1 VTRRPARHQRTIES
15 WRYFSVVVA
24 LGLLPVAALW
34 HTAGLQVF
42 ERGDKG
48 ARFLQLQGDARTL
61 RVRPVPAYRG
71 LITDR
76 HGEPLAVSTP
86 VVTLWANPEELLDSG
101 KSLEPLARRLG
112 VPLATLRERLNDNA
126 RREFMFL
133 ARRLTPAEAKPVL
146 DLKLKGVYGRDEY
159 KRYYPAGEVTA
170 QLVGFTNIDDKGQEG
185 LELAYDQ
192 WLAGVPGERR
202 VLQDRNTQV
211 IKDLELI
218 RSEKPGNDLALSIDL
233 RLQYLA
239 YRELR
244 VALEQHR
251 AAAGSVV
258 MLDAR
263 TGEVL
268 AMVSQPSFNPNA
280 RGQADSRTLRNRAI
294 TDLVEPG
301 SVMKPFTMVAALE
314 SGRYRPDTPIDTAP
328 GWVRFGTKTYRD
340 PHSYGLLDLT
350 GVLAKSSQVGT
361 TKVAMTL
368 ETDQIRGV
376 FDRVGLGQGLD
387 TGFPGESAGNLP
399 NKRKWATVEHAS
411 LAFGYGL
418 TVTPLQ
424 VARAYAVLANAGVR
438 RSVTLLRQDPGSLP
452 AEGVQ
457 VISVAVAG
465 QVRTMLKAVVES
477 GTGKNAAIP
486 VYASAGKTGTSHK
499 VGVGG
504 YQPHHYVSLFA
515 GMAPADNPELVTVV
529 VVDDPQVGGYFGGVV
544 AAPVFSRVTS
554 AALRLLAVQP
564 PTPLLS
570 LPGAAV
576 DLTTTAVGS
585 TEGGAG

>member
-1 VTRRPARHQRTIES
+1 MTRRAPQQRKIEY
-15 WRYFSVVVA
+15 WRYLSLMVA
-24 LGLLPVAALW
+24 LGVLPLAVLW

-42 ERGDKG
+42 EHSDKG
-48 ARFLQLQGDARTL
+48 ARFLQIQGDARTL

-76 HGEPLAVSTP
+76 HGEPLAVSTA
-86 VVTLWANPEELLDSG
+86 VVTLWANPQELLESG

-112 VPLATLRERLNDNA
+112 VPLAKLRESLERNA
-126 RREFMFL
+126 KREFMFL
-133 ARRLTPAEAKPVL
+133 ARRLTPAEANPVL

-159 KRYYPAGEVTA
+159 KRYYPAGEVAA
-170 QLVGFTNIDDKGQEG
+170 QLVGFTNVDDRGQEG

-192 WLAGVPGERR
+192 WLTGVPGERR
-202 VLQDRNTQV
+202 VVQDRNTRV

-244 VALEQHR
+244 VALEAHR
-251 AAAGSVV
+251 AASGSVV
-258 MLDAR
+258 MLNAR

-280 RGQADSRTLRNRAI
+280 RGAGEVSVQRNRPV

-301 SVMKPFTMVAALE
+301 SVMKPFTLVAALE
-314 SGRYRPDTPIDTAP
+314 SGRFRPDTPVDTAP
-328 GWVRFGTKTYRD
+328 GYIRFGRKTYRD

-368 ETDQIRGV
+368 DPETIRNV
-376 FDRVGLGQGLD
+376 FDRVGIGQSPG
-387 TGFPGESAGNLP
+387 TGFPGEGPGDLP
-399 NKRKWATVEHAS
+399 SRRKWASVEHAS

-424 VARAYAVLANAGVR
+424 LAGAYLVLANGGVR
-438 RSVTLLRQDPGSLP
+438 RPVTLLRQEPGAPLP
-452 AEGVQ
+452 AGKR
-457 VISVAVAG
+457 VIDAKIAHEISL
-465 QVRTMLKAVVES
+465 MLRAVVER
-477 GTGKNAAIP
+477 GTGARAGIP

-504 YQPHHYVSLFA
+504 YQARRYVSLFA

-529 VVDDPQVGGYFGGVV
+529 VVDDPQTGGYFGGVV
-544 AAPVFSRVTS
+544 AAPVFARVTS

-564 PTPLLS
+564 P
-570 LPGAAV
+570 LPPAPESDVAA
-576 DLTTTAVGS
+576 DLTARAAQRTRA
-585 TEGGAG
+585 GAG

>member
-1 VTRRPARHQRTIES
+1 MTRRVPQQRKIEY
-15 WRYFSVVVA
+15 WRYLSLMVA
-24 LGLLPVAALW
+24 LGVLPLAVLW
-34 HTAGLQVF
+34 QTAGLQIF

-48 ARFLQLQGDARTL
+48 VRFLQTQGDARTL

-76 HGEPLAVSTP
+76 HGEPLAVSTA
-86 VVTLWANPEELLDSG
+86 VVTLWANPKELLESG

-112 VPLATLRERLNDNA
+112 MPLAKLRESLDRNA
-126 RREFMFL
+126 KREFMFL
-133 ARRLTPAEAKPVL
+133 ARRLTPAEANPVL

-159 KRYYPAGEVTA
+159 KRYYPAGEVAA
-170 QLVGFTNIDDKGQEG
+170 QLVGFTNVDDRGQEG

-192 WLAGVPGERR
+192 WLTGVPGERR
-202 VLQDRNTQV
+202 VVQDRDTRV

-233 RLQYLA
+233 RLQYVA

-244 VALEQHR
+244 VALEEHR
-251 AAAGSVV
+251 AASGSVV
-258 MLDAR
+258 MLNAR

-280 RGQADSRTLRNRAI
+280 RGAGEVSAQRNRPI
-294 TDLVEPG
+294 TDMIEPG
-301 SVMKPFTMVAALE
+301 SVMKPFTLVAALE
-314 SGRYRPDTPIDTAP
+314 SGRFRPDTPVDTAP
-328 GWVRFGTKTYRD
+328 GYIRFGPKTYRD

-368 ETDQIRGV
+368 DPESIRNV
-376 FDRVGLGQGLD
+376 FDRVGIGQSPG
-387 TGFPGESAGNLP
+387 TGFPGEGPGDLP
-399 NKRKWATVEHAS
+399 SRRKWASVEHAS
-411 LAFGYGL
+411 LAFGYGM

-424 VARAYAVLANAGVR
+424 LAGAYLVLANGGVR
-438 RSVTLLRQDPGSLP
+438 RPVTLLRQEPGASLP
-452 AEGVQ
+452 AGKR
-457 VISVAVAG
+457 VIDAKIAHEISL
-465 QVRTMLKAVVES
+465 MLRAVVER
-477 GTGKNAAIP
+477 GTGGRAGIP

-499 VGVGG
+499 VGAGG
-504 YQPHHYVSLFA
+504 YQARRYVSLFA

-529 VVDDPQVGGYFGGVV
+529 VVDDPQTGGYFGGVV
-544 AAPVFSRVTS
+544 AAPVFARVTS

-564 PTPLLS
+564 P
-570 LPGAAV
+570 LPEGPRSNVAA
-576 DLTTTAVGS
+576 DLTARAAPRTRA
-585 TEGGAG
+585 GAG

>member
-1 VTRRPARHQRTIES
+1 MTRRTTHQRTIDR
-15 WRYFSVVVA
+15 WRYLCVVA
-24 LGLLPVAALW
+24 ALGSLPVMALW
-34 HTAGLQVF
+34 HTAGLQIF
-42 ERGDKG
+42 ERGEKG
-48 ARFLQLQGDARTL
+48 ARFLQSQGDARTL

-76 HGEPLAVSTP
+76 NGEPLAVSTP
-86 VVTLWANPEELLDSG
+86 VVTLWANPKELLEGG
-101 KSLEPLARRLG
+101 KSLESLARRLG

-126 RREFMFL
+126 KREFMFL
-133 ARRLTPAEAKPVL
+133 ARRLTPAEAKPIL
-146 DLKLKGVYGRDEY
+146 DLNLKGVYGRDEY

-170 QLVGFTNIDDKGQEG
+170 QLVGFTNVDDKGQEG

-211 IKDLELI
+211 IKELELI
-218 RSEKPGNDLALSIDL
+218 RSEKPGHDLALSIDL
-233 RLQYLA
+233 RLQYVA

-244 VALEQHR
+244 AALEAHR

-280 RGQADSRTLRNRAI
+280 RGQADSHAQRNRAI

-328 GWVRFGTKTYRD
+328 GWIRFGTKTYRD

-368 ETDQIRGV
+368 EPDQIRGV
-376 FDRVGLGQGLD
+376 FERVGLGQGLD
-387 TGFPGESAGNLP
+387 TGFPGENMGNLP
-399 NKRKWATVEHAS
+399 SKQKWATVEHAS

-424 VARAYAVLANAGVR
+424 VARAYAVLANTGVR
-438 RSVTLLRQDPGSLP
+438 RSVTLLRQEPGTPP
-452 AEGVQ
+452 AEGQ
-457 VISVAVAG
+457 RVIGAAVAG
-465 QVRTMLKAVVES
+465 QVRAMLKAVVES
-477 GTGKNAAIP
+477 GTGKQAAIP

-504 YQPHHYVSLFA
+504 YQEHRYISLFA

-564 PTPLLS
+564 PAPSLP
-570 LPGAAV
+570 LPGAVV
-576 DLTTTAVGS
+576 DVTTTAVAP
-585 TEGGAG
+585 TRRDAG